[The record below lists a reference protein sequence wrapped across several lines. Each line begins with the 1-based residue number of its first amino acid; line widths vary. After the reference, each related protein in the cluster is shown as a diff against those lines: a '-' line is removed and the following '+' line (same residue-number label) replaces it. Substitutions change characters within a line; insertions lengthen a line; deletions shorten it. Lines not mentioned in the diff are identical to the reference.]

1 MCANNVRLL
10 TVSYLK
16 FMYDSMRQRE
26 RYAKNGLLNENRML
40 LIKKIAEFSKE
51 NAEKKGA

>member
-1 MCANNVRLL
+1 
-10 TVSYLK
+10 
-16 FMYDSMRQRE
+16 MYDSMRQRE